1 MRFKVKTNTLTVNSF
16 KKLWLLWSLL
26 LCAIAALAME
36 LSRPTAVPA
45 PRANVSELPQ
55 SEQTQLT
62 LQLDSLQTEKRE
74 ALTKIV
80 SLEAETKQL
89 KAQLA
94 EHVKS
99 GSNGAQKASVV
110 ASLATSQMADS
121 ESELP
126 FTKAVLALALK
137 AGRLN
142 AQLQRQTEL
151 DIPELQY
158 LDEGDWLH
166 FAKEADLD
174 SDIGVRKALAE
185 IRKQAKDRF
194 ATIAMQAFG
203 DFMKASGGQPPLS
216 LDQLRSHFPESV
228 DSSLLNRYQLVP
240 APVGTQLGSPV
251 ILSEKSP
258 VDLEYD
264 TEFKIGPTGWS
275 SVGIGMGYL
284 HKIK

>member
-1 MRFKVKTNTLTVNSF
+1 MNSF

-36 LSRPTAVPA
+36 LSRPTAVSA
-45 PRANVSELPQ
+45 TRTNVSESPQ

-62 LQLDSLQTEKRE
+62 LQFESLQTEKRE

-80 SLEAETKQL
+80 SLEAETRHL

-94 EHVKS
+94 EHGKS
-99 GSNGAQKASVV
+99 GSNLAAKTAPSAVQSTAQKA
-110 ASLATSQMADS
+110 DS
-121 ESELP
+121 DSELP

-142 AQLQRQTEL
+142 AQLQRQTEM

-194 ATIAMQAFG
+194 APIAMQAFA
-203 DFMKASGGQPPLS
+203 DFTKASGGQPPLS
-216 LDQLRSHFPESV
+216 LEQLRPYFPDSV

-240 APVGTQLGSPV
+240 APVGMQLGSQI
-251 ILSEKSP
+251 ILSETAP
-258 VDLEYD
+258 VDSEYD
-264 TEFKIGPTGWS
+264 TQFMMGPTGWY

-284 HKIK
+284 HKVK

>member
-1 MRFKVKTNTLTVNSF
+1 MNSF

-36 LSRPTAVPA
+36 LSRPTAVSA
-45 PRANVSELPQ
+45 TRTNVSESPQ

-62 LQLDSLQTEKRE
+62 LQFESLQTEKRE
-74 ALTKIV
+74 ALTRIA
-80 SLEAETKQL
+80 SLEAETRHL
-89 KAQLA
+89 KTQLA
-94 EHVKS
+94 EQVKS
-99 GSNGAQKASVV
+99 GSNLAAKTAPSAVQSTAQKA
-110 ASLATSQMADS
+110 DS
-121 ESELP
+121 DSELP

-216 LDQLRSHFPESV
+216 LEQLRSHFPDSV

-240 APVGTQLGSPV
+240 APIGTQLGSPI
-251 ILSEKSP
+251 ILSEKAP

-284 HKIK
+284 HKVK